1 MKKAKIFVSST
12 YDDMLM
18 ERGNVFSA
26 IQRNNDIPGGME
38 LFSGDNIQ
46 KFEVIKNDIAE
57 SDFFILILGGRYG
70 TVCQE
75 TNKSFIHMEYD
86 FAKSLGIPIGVFVI
100 MDEFLRQKKLNA
112 INEGKSYYDEGTE
125 KYNWFLKIVSENM
138 VSYYSDIND
147 LSVKF
152 LTTINSMKQ
161 QYAYDGWIKCSKD
174 SLHSY
179 VSGLDIDNKIDISEE
194 TMVVNVYTTEK
205 DHYKISDSLLYEMV
219 EGKKKIR
226 HLKNIFLMQRSS
238 SLVLGAEEGWGAENV
253 FIRSLLEAINLCD
266 NFYHIVTLKGI
277 EQHFTRKSSI
287 FPSFKKFTKNLIEIN
302 GCAAVRKANASNKGA
317 LIKTLPEDESSPL
330 FKLDRQARVF
340 VIEAQNEYVEAV
352 FVWNIGDE
360 QSCMHIKGPKMK
372 DYLDKLI
379 CYFNE
384 LENVKWADIVELCDK
399 YERIK
404 CAK

>member
-12 YDDMLM
+12 YDDMML

-26 IQRNNDIPGGME
+26 IQKNNDIPGGME
-38 LFSGDNIQ
+38 LFTGNNIE

-70 TVCQE
+70 TICKE

-86 FAKSLGIPIGVFVI
+86 FAKSLGIPIAVFVI
-100 MDEFLRQKKLNA
+100 ADGFLRKK
-112 INEGKSYYDEGTE
+112 KSEAFANGNCYYDEGTE
-125 KYNWFLKIVSENM
+125 KYNWFLKIVSEKM
-138 VSYYSDIND
+138 VSYYDDIND
-147 LSVKF
+147 LSVKC
-152 LTTINSMKQ
+152 LTTINNMKQ

-179 VSGLDIDNKIDISEE
+179 ISSLNIDNKIDITEE
-194 TMVVNVYTTEK
+194 TVVVNVYTTEK
-205 DHYKISDSLLYEMV
+205 DHYKISDSLLYDNV
-219 EGKKKIR
+219 GGKKQLK
-226 HLKNIFLMQRSS
+226 HFKNIFLMQRSS
-238 SLVLGAEEGWGAENV
+238 SLVLGAEEGWGAENI
-253 FIRSLLEAINLCD
+253 FIRSLLEAIDVCE
-266 NFYHIVTLKGI
+266 NFYHIITLKGI
-277 EQHFTRKSSI
+277 EQHFKRKSST
-287 FPSFKKFTKNLIEIN
+287 FPSFKKFTRNLVDIE
-302 GCAAVRKANASNKGA
+302 GYAAVKKANSCNGGA

-340 VIEAQNEYVEAV
+340 VLEEPNEYVQAV

-384 LENVKWADIVELCDK
+384 LENVKWTDIVELCNK
-399 YERIK
+399 YEMIK
-404 CAK
+404 NKE